1 MTAAEPVGNTRFAVV
16 GTGVMA
22 ATMMTAFGAAGI
34 PVTRVVSRE
43 PERGR
48 RFASAFGVPNS
59 ESDLS
64 AVLSSSEVDAVYV
77 ANAPRDHAATV
88 IAALEAGKAVLCEK
102 PIAVNFAEA
111 KRVVDVARQTG
122 TLCMEGLW
130 TLFLPSF
137 AHFIEL
143 ARTRAFGEPIHLF
156 ADFGYPEDARPNL
169 LLPANGGAL
178 LDRAGYL
185 IALAL
190 NVLGP
195 VERINARMNFTDLGV
210 DRDAFLQL
218 SHQGGKLSQLSASF
232 TSLMSNSASLACTRG
247 LIRLES
253 PLIGSE
259 MVSTKGSA
267 VGRILAQDPLLIG
280 AARKNFVSR
289 LREIPIFRRVKQ
301 QLPDLTRRHFSYGSN
316 QYLPE
321 VKHFVALI
329 REKAQES
336 DVVPLELSLTIQQI
350 IDKAR
355 AES

>member
-1 MTAAEPVGNTRFAVV
+1 MTAAGPVGTTRFAVV
-16 GTGVMA
+16 GTGAMA
-22 ATMMTAFGAAGI
+22 ATMMTAFGAASI

-59 ESDLS
+59 ASDLS
-64 AVLSSSEVDAVYV
+64 AVLNSSEVDAVYV

-102 PIAVNFAEA
+102 PIAVNLAEA

-130 TLFLPSF
+130 TLFLPAF

-156 ADFGYPEDARPNL
+156 VDFGYPEEARPNL
-169 LLPANGGAL
+169 LLPANGGVL
-178 LDRAGYL
+178 LDRAVYL

-232 TSLMSNSASLACTRG
+232 TSLMSNSASLACSRG

-253 PLIGSE
+253 PLLGSE
-259 MVSTKGSA
+259 VVSTKVSV
-267 VGRILAQDPLLIG
+267 VGEILAQDPSLIG
-280 AARKNFVSR
+280 TPNKGFVSK
-289 LREIPIFRRVKQ
+289 LREIPILRRIKQ
-301 QLPDLTRRHFSYGSN
+301 QLPEFSRRHLSYGPN

-321 VKHFVALI
+321 LKHFVGLV
-329 REKAQES
+329 RTKARES
-336 DVVPLELSLTIQQI
+336 DIVPLELSLTIQEI

-355 AES
+355 AYS